1 MDPRIIEEQNRLRNA
16 PAPTAPPMMPPM
28 HLAMPHNLQQVV
40 LIGIRLFLEIM
51 QKETHFRKMV
61 HLSNYLF
68 LLNWDVIFS
77 YLIL

>member
-40 LIGIRLFLEIM
+40 LIGITLVFEIM
-51 QKETHFRKMV
+51 EKETHFGKNDAFV
-61 HLSNYLF
+61 QIIYKFLIGILF
-68 LLNWDVIFS
+68 SHI
-77 YLIL
+77 